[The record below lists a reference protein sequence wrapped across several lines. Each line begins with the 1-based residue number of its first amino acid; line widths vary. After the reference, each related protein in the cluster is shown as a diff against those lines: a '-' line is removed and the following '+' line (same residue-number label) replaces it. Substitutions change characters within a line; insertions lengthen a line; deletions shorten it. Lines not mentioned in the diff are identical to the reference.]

1 MISDDLNKLYHQL
14 CAIEDEGLPVSQG
27 DVIYG
32 LLNAFN
38 IESVTH
44 LVQIIKDAQELKEG
58 LIKAGENLSWVE
70 YNLKPFKELVRKAHE

>member
-14 CAIEDEGLPVSQG
+14 CAIEDEGLPASQG

-32 LLNAFN
+32 LLSAFN

-44 LVQIIKDAQELKEG
+44 LVQIIRDAQELKEG
-58 LIKAGENLSWVE
+58 LIKAHECLDIIDYE
-70 YNLKPFKELVRKAHE
+70 LKPFKEMVRKAHE